1 MYMSMASRVARRGQC
16 CSRHARKSLS
26 EIGMLP
32 IPMILKGD
40 GLRGAVLVSS
50 SVADF
55 TIPLV
60 SSVRIGLASQVLLVQ
75 ANTGSC
81 VVGEPE
87 WGGRSSA
94 GAV

>member
-1 MYMSMASRVARRGQC
+1 LA
-16 CSRHARKSLS
+16 
-26 EIGMLP
+26 
-32 IPMILKGD
+32 
-40 GLRGAVLVSS
+40 

-60 SSVRIGLASQVLLVQ
+60 SSVRIGLASRVLLVQ

>member
-1 MYMSMASRVARRGQC
+1 
-16 CSRHARKSLS
+16 
-26 EIGMLP
+26 MLP
-32 IPMILKGD
+32 TAMILLRT
-40 GLRGAVLVSS
+40 GLGGWTVLVLST
-50 SVADF
+50 VAES

-60 SSVRIGLASQVLLVQ
+60 FPVRIGLASRVLLVQ

-94 GAV
+94 GAVYVKTDERDAICDR

>member
-1 MYMSMASRVARRGQC
+1 
-16 CSRHARKSLS
+16 
-26 EIGMLP
+26 MLP
-32 IPMILKGD
+32 ITLKYGW
-40 GLRGAVLVSS
+40 GLGGAVLNLA

-60 SSVRIGLASQVLLVQ
+60 SSVRIGLASRVLLVQ

-87 WGGRSSA
+87 WGGSLAQGS
-94 GAV
+94 VSEDS

>member
-1 MYMSMASRVARRGQC
+1 M
-16 CSRHARKSLS
+16 KSS
-26 EIGMLP
+26 SVTGMLP
-32 IPMILKGD
+32 ITLKYGW
-40 GLRGAVLVSS
+40 GLGGAVLNLA

-60 SSVRIGLASQVLLVQ
+60 SSVRIGLASRVLLVQ

>member
-1 MYMSMASRVARRGQC
+1 MSIASRVPRRGQC
-16 CSRHARKSLS
+16 SPCQARKSLS
-26 EIGMLP
+26 VAGMLP
-32 IPMILKGD
+32 TAVILMGA
-40 GLRGAVLVSS
+40 GLGGAVPVSVSS

-60 SSVRIGLASQVLLVQ
+60 SSVRIGLASRVLLVQ

>member
-1 MYMSMASRVARRGQC
+1 MSMASRVARRGQC
-16 CSRHARKSLS
+16 SSCQARKSLS
-26 EIGMLP
+26 VAGMLP
-32 IPMILKGD
+32 TAIILKGA
-40 GLRGAVLVSS
+40 GLRRAVLVSS

-60 SSVRIGLASQVLLVQ
+60 SSVRIGLASRVLLVQ

-81 VVGEPE
+81 VVGEAE

-94 GAV
+94 GAMSK

>member
-1 MYMSMASRVARRGQC
+1 
-16 CSRHARKSLS
+16 
-26 EIGMLP
+26 MLP
-32 IPMILKGD
+32 TTMILMGA
-40 GLRGAVLVSS
+40 GLGRTVQVLS
-50 SVADF
+50 SVADC

-60 SSVRIGLASQVLLVQ
+60 SSVRIGLASRVLLVQ

>member
-1 MYMSMASRVARRGQC
+1 MQA
-16 CSRHARKSLS
+16 KSTGTAMVLAVPS
-26 EIGMLP
+26 SPCPGSH
-32 IPMILKGD
+32 K
-40 GLRGAVLVSS
+40 GLRGGVLVLS

-60 SSVRIGLASQVLLVQ
+60 SSVRIELANRVLLVQ
-75 ANTGSC
+75 ANTRSC